1 MNKKGVLWL
10 YLIAI
15 VLGIVIVIM
24 VSSNLAL
31 RECSNNG
38 DCPDDSYCSSNY
50 QCIQYPE
57 QIVVKQNNYLPA
69 AIVLGVSMMVAAYIF
84 RKGDLKFN
92 KKED

>member
-15 VLGIVIVIM
+15 VLGIAIVIM
-24 VSSNLAL
+24 ISSNLAL
-31 RECSNNG
+31 RECSNNS
-38 DCPDDSYCSSNY
+38 DCSNDSYCSSNY

-69 AIVLGVSMMVAAYIF
+69 AIVLGVSMVVAAFIF
-84 RKGDLKFN
+84 RKGEFN
-92 KKED
+92 LRKKE